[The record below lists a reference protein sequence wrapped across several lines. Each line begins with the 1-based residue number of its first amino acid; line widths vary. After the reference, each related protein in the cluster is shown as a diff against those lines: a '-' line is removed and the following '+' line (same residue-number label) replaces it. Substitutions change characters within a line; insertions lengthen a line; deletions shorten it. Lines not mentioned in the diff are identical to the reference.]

1 MLDRI
6 DPDVPKKQ
14 VTLHLPVAL
23 AARLKAHC
31 LGKQTH
37 SRYIADLLVTD
48 MRPRPSDAPRSQ
60 LRENWD

>member
-6 DPDVPKKQ
+6 DPDVKKKQ

-23 AARLKAHC
+23 AAQLKAHC

-37 SRYIADLLVTD
+37 SRYIADLLVAD
-48 MRPRPSDAPRSQ
+48 MRPRPSDDPSSQ
-60 LRENWD
+60 MRGNWD